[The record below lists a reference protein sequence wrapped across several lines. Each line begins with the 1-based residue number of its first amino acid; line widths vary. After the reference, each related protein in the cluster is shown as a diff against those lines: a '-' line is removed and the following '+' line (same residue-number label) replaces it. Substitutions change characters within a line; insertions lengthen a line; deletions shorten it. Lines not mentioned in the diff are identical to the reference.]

1 MRALF
6 TGQTGIDKK
15 SQLQALRDF
24 CAGKGKSIEAVF
36 NVGDIMYEESRKSGA
51 TLKKGKI
58 LDLPLAQLGALRRG
72 AFNLIRSH
80 SSGMRNVF
88 VNSHAV
94 FRWNNRLMRAFEL
107 PEVKEFQPDVIV
119 TLIDDVEAVKM
130 RLDAFKSS
138 GDLPPDTKYSLKDLL
153 VWREEEML
161 ASEILASVLDVPHYV
176 LGVSLEEE
184 VSPEPLEVVY
194 HLMFEPWRKKTYVSY
209 PISDARARP
218 DIWEKVVRYRK
229 LLRAYL
235 TAFDPLMIGE
245 KRLLDLAQQTQ
256 NEAEDMEC
264 PALGETVL
272 LSRREVEAIRDD
284 IDGQVVA
291 RDFKLIDQSEMLVAY
306 FPAYAD
312 GNPLIAGGVQ
322 SEIEH
327 AEASTKDIVIV
338 WEASRDPT
346 PFIGQKGDGLLLR
359 SLDELEDYLK
369 SISQRPGQQEM
380 PL

>member
-1 MRALF
+1 M
-6 TGQTGIDKK
+6 
-15 SQLQALRDF
+15 
-24 CAGKGKSIEAVF
+24 
-36 NVGDIMYEESRKSGA
+36 
-51 TLKKGKI
+51 
-58 LDLPLAQLGALRRG
+58 
-72 AFNLIRSH
+72 
-80 SSGMRNVF
+80 
-88 VNSHAV
+88 
-94 FRWNNRLMRAFEL
+94 
-107 PEVKEFQPDVIV
+107 
-119 TLIDDVEAVKM
+119 
-130 RLDAFKSS
+130 
-138 GDLPPDTKYSLKDLL
+138 
-153 VWREEEML
+153 
-161 ASEILASVLDVPHYV
+161 
-176 LGVSLEEE
+176 
-184 VSPEPLEVVY
+184 
-194 HLMFEPWRKKTYVSY
+194 
-209 PISDARARP
+209 
-218 DIWEKVVRYRK
+218 
-229 LLRAYL
+229 RAYL

-245 KRLLDLAQQTQ
+245 KRLLDLAQQAQ
-256 NEAEDMEC
+256 SEAEYMEC

-291 RDFKLIDQSEMLVAY
+291 RDLKLIDQSEMLVAY

-346 PFIGQKGDGLLLR
+346 PFIGQKGGGLLLR